1 MDLALKNCIVEMTWI
16 PTSLSTLYS
25 PADVVLALWSSN
37 CERYSFIIKCSNI
50 VDWKILTATFQSGN
64 SEWSTASSYALS
76 VFESL
81 ASTRDQSILIRKG
94 RWLRKILI
102 SMLVKEQRE
111 GQYWRGSSSE
121 SLFVGLVVV
130 LGAERIKIHSR
141 TYLLQQSIVAVLL
154 QQRVSWCMIVNFL
167 SKFQL

>member
-1 MDLALKNCIVEMTWI
+1 MPNSSRSLHWRRLFKTIKPGFLKRMKNPLPTRSKVNYGEYLAFQTTETVADENAYGKFGRIIVTQKKVDLDGPCPEELHCGNDLNTDFLVN
-16 PTSLSTLYS
+16 SLLSSRRRACL
-25 PADVVLALWSSN
+25 VMWSSN

-94 RWLRKILI
+94 R
-102 SMLVKEQRE
+102 
-111 GQYWRGSSSE
+111 
-121 SLFVGLVVV
+121 
-130 LGAERIKIHSR
+130 
-141 TYLLQQSIVAVLL
+141 
-154 QQRVSWCMIVNFL
+154 
-167 SKFQL
+167 